1 VGEDEA
7 PWLVG
12 VALAE
17 AAAPTDDE
25 LHALLQTII
34 TRLMKMLTRRGVLV
48 EDTGQTYLAEPDG
61 DGEEEARTLR
71 PLQAAAVTYRIAF
84 GPRAG
89 QKVLTLR
96 DAMPREATAR
106 QPLCA
111 DTDGFSLHAA
121 VRVEAHDRK
130 RLEQLCRYI
139 TRPALS
145 DERVRLNDGGQVEL
159 KLKTPW
165 RDGTTHLVMSP
176 LEFMQRLA
184 ALVPRPRLHL
194 IRFHGVLAPNAKLR
208 ALVVPKESAE
218 TEQTTEP
225 TAVAECEIETAQARP
240 GRIGWARLLKRVFD
254 IDMQHCP
261 NCGAG
266 ELKIIAAILERS
278 VIEKILTHLG
288 LDPQPPPR
296 GRAREAGQDFAA

>member
-1 VGEDEA
+1 
-7 PWLVG
+7 
-12 VALAE
+12 
-17 AAAPTDDE
+17 
-25 LHALLQTII
+25 
-34 TRLMKMLTRRGVLV
+34 MKMLTRRGVLV
-48 EDTGQTYLAEPDG
+48 EDMGQTYLAEPDA
-61 DGEEEARTLR
+61 DGEEARTLR

-89 QKVLTLR
+89 QKVLTVR
-96 DAMPREATAR
+96 GAMPREGTAR
-106 QPLCA
+106 QPLCT
-111 DTDGFSLHAA
+111 DIDGFSLHAA

-145 DERVRLNDGGQVEL
+145 DERVQLNAAGQVEL

-208 ALVVPKESAE
+208 ALVVPQGPPAREESA
-218 TEQTTEP
+218 TEAAAAAGCEVEP
-225 TAVAECEIETAQARP
+225 VLARP
-240 GRIGWARLLKRVFD
+240 NRIGWARLLKRVFD

-261 NCGAG
+261 NCGSG
-266 ELKIIAAILERS
+266 ELKIIAAILERP

-296 GRAREAGQDFAA
+296 GRAREVGRD